1 MGPQLRDS
9 VLLPIFHSFPLL
21 ANRRGDR
28 LSMAYEHVLSRFSH
42 CPGQHVPD
50 LDPARTLTIANA
62 HAGVLGNTDLAAAQ
76 LCLASGASRGNR
88 SG

>member
-9 VLLPIFHSFPLL
+9 VLLLIFHFFPLL
-21 ANRRGDR
+21 ANSRGDR

-50 LDPARTLTIANA
+50 LDPARTFTIADA
-62 HAGVLGNTDLAAAQ
+62 HAGVLGNTDFAAAQ
-76 LCLASGASRGNR
+76 LCVASGASRGNKR
-88 SG
+88 G